1 VEDAMFRD
9 RLIDHLMEQ
18 LVTATGT
25 HASHA
30 HVAAIVD
37 AKATSLADA
46 PIRHYVGVLVEHDA
60 RDQLSAEGF
69 HLRST

>member
-1 VEDAMFRD
+1 VDDVMFRD
-9 RLIDHLMEQ
+9 RLIDHLTEQ
-18 LVTATGT
+18 LVTSNGT

-46 PIRHYVGVLVEHDA
+46 PIQHYVGVLVEHEA
-60 RDQLSAEGF
+60 RDQLWAEGF
-69 HLRST
+69 HVRST

>member
-1 VEDAMFRD
+1 
-9 RLIDHLMEQ
+9 MEQ

-46 PIRHYVGVLVEHDA
+46 PIQHYVGVLVEHDV